1 MNLNNYLTMNRLF
14 RRYSFDNNQNLF
26 IQTRTRLS
34 ISIYCINKQLR
45 IDFIE
50 EICIA

>member
-1 MNLNNYLTMNRLF
+1 MNLTNYLTMNRLF
-14 RRYSFDNNQNLF
+14 RRYSFDNNKICSFNLE
-26 IQTRTRLS
+26 RLS